1 MTAELRNSRKEA
13 AWGSPEEECC
23 GDHSGSKSWRC
34 REQCQ
39 VWCWRRCEWTP
50 SPQCSWGLHPQLAVQ
65 NLLPMPWSWIA
76 LHQTAG
82 SVPLAQSL
90 HSSAHHLCTCMQEG
104 QLEKKLI
111 GGSIYLWHDEERESQ
126 IRLWT
131 RRFWASKAL
140 GYKLFRSNSIFSL
153 TCCDHSYTQC
163 CCDHSSLMESHW
175 HRVLFLQGQSL
186 SIGELQVWWKY
197 AINHARNS
205 GNTCSLENKDTD
217 VPARWVTI
225 DPQLSL
231 QLVSQYLTNR
241 AVRWPWVQLIE
252 KT

>member
-1 MTAELRNSRKEA
+1 MLLKKYMTAELRNSRKEA

-50 SPQCSWGLHPQLAVQ
+50 SLQCSWGLHPQLAVQ

-90 HSSAHHLCTCMQEG
+90 HSSAHHLCTCMQED
-104 QLEKKLI
+104 QLEKKLM
-111 GGSIYLWHDEERESQ
+111 GGSISLWHDEERESQ
-126 IRLWT
+126 IWLWT

-140 GYKLFRSNSIFSL
+140 GYKLFSSNSIFSL
-153 TCCDHSYTQC
+153 TCCDHS
-163 CCDHSSLMESHW
+163 SLMERHW
-175 HRVLFLQGQSL
+175 H
-186 SIGELQVWWKY
+186 IC
-197 AINHARNS
+197 N
-205 GNTCSLENKDTD
+205 
-217 VPARWVTI
+217 
-225 DPQLSL
+225 
-231 QLVSQYLTNR
+231 
-241 AVRWPWVQLIE
+241 
-252 KT
+252 